1 MNNYFYRGKHIET
14 SEWKC
19 GTLDIFLDNKDDLLY
34 HIRKLD
40 KITNAFQA
48 STVDPKTVSKCIDY
62 TGDFKTSIFEGDIIS
77 YECDYDS
84 LDGFSKTAY
93 CQAIAVYNEREKQFG
108 FIFNVEGVP
117 EFCNW
122 CDIVVDYDYSILG
135 NIWDNPELVKVR
147 LNEYFNEDEN
157 A

>member
-1 MNNYFYRGKHIET
+1 MDNHFYRGKRIRENEWAYGNLEECLNEYNET
-14 SEWKC
+14 FYRIKKP
-19 GTLDIFLDNKDDLLY
+19 I
-34 HIRKLD
+34 KLD
-40 KITNAFQA
+40 YAFSA
-48 STVDPKTVSKCIDY
+48 MVVNTKTVSKCIDY

-93 CQAIAVYNEREKQFG
+93 CQAVAVYNEREKQFG

-122 CDIVVDYDYSILG
+122 GDIVADYDYSIVG

-147 LNEYFNEDEN
+147 LDEYFNEDEEV
-157 A
+157 

>member
-1 MNNYFYRGKHIET
+1 MNNYFYRGKQIKT
-14 SEWKC
+14 DEWKY
-19 GTLDIFLDNKDDLLY
+19 GTLDIFLDDKDDLLY
-34 HIRKLD
+34 HIRKLN

-48 STVDPKTVSKCIDY
+48 STVNPKTVSKCIDY

-122 CDIVVDYDYSILG
+122 GDIVIDYDYSIVG

-147 LNEYFNEDEN
+147 LGEYFNENKEV
-157 A
+157 

>member
-1 MNNYFYRGKHIET
+1 MNNYFYRGKHVKT
-14 SEWKC
+14 GEWKC
-19 GTLDIFLDNKDDLLY
+19 GTLDIFLDDKDDLLY

-48 STVDPKTVSKCIDY
+48 SIVDPKTVSKCIDY

-93 CQAIAVYNEREKQFG
+93 CQTIAVYNEEEKQFG

-117 EFCNW
+117 EFVNW
-122 CDIVVDYDYSILG
+122 GDIMIDYDYLVVG

-147 LNEYFNEDEN
+147 LNEYFKGCDT
-157 A
+157 

>member
-1 MNNYFYRGKHIET
+1 MNNYFYRGKHIKT
-14 SEWKC
+14 GEWKY
-19 GTLDIFLDNKDDLLY
+19 GTLDIFLDDNGALLY

-48 STVDPKTVSKCIDY
+48 SKADLKTIGKCIDY
-62 TGDFKTSIFEGDIIS
+62 TGDFRTSIFEGDIIS

-93 CQAIAVYNEREKQFG
+93 CQAIAVYNEKEKQFG

-117 EFCNW
+117 EFANW
-122 CDIVVDYDYSILG
+122 GDIMIDYDYSVVG
-135 NIWDNPELVKVR
+135 NIWDNTELVKVR
-147 LNEYFNEDEN
+147 LDEYFKGGDT
-157 A
+157 